1 MEQPGPMRAIPNLFP
16 AYCQTIPTGKRLALS
31 QLSAKMATCWLY
43 Y

>member
-1 MEQPGPMRAIPNLFP
+1 MRAIPNLLP

-31 QLSAKMATCWLY
+31 QLSAKMATYWPY